1 VCLANLFQKSP
12 PLFQTSLTHLCEQ
25 AYISGMKSRLL
36 LIALLSLTLC
46 SCTKEYN
53 CVCGSDGGEPY
64 VVIISANNL
73 DDAIMEC
80 SPPGSDCEIEE

>member
-1 VCLANLFQKSP
+1 
-12 PLFQTSLTHLCEQ
+12 
-25 AYISGMKSRLL
+25 MKLQVL
-36 LIALLSLTLC
+36 LIALLSFTLF
-46 SCTKEYN
+46 SCTKDYN

-73 DDAIMEC
+73 DDAIIEC

>member
-1 VCLANLFQKSP
+1 MLTNNHTRLTIQKKP
-12 PLFQTSLTHLCEQ
+12 YLTT
-25 AYISGMKSRLL
+25 MKSRLL
-36 LIALLSLTLC
+36 LIALLTFTLC

-64 VVIISANNL
+64 IIIVSANNL

>member
-1 VCLANLFQKSP
+1 
-12 PLFQTSLTHLCEQ
+12 
-25 AYISGMKSRLL
+25 MKSQLL
-36 LIALLSLTLC
+36 LIALFPLILV
-46 SCTKEYN
+46 SCKKEYN

-73 DDAIMEC
+73 DDAITEC

>member
-46 SCTKEYN
+46 SCTQEYN

>member
-1 VCLANLFQKSP
+1 
-12 PLFQTSLTHLCEQ
+12 
-25 AYISGMKSRLL
+25 MKSRVL
-36 LIALLSLTLC
+36 LIALLSFTLF

-73 DDAIMEC
+73 DDAITEC

>member
-1 VCLANLFQKSP
+1 
-12 PLFQTSLTHLCEQ
+12 
-25 AYISGMKSRLL
+25 MKARLL
-36 LIALLSLTLC
+36 LIAILSLSLF

-73 DDAIMEC
+73 DEAITEC
-80 SPPGSDCEIEE
+80 SPPGSDCEIAE

>member
-1 VCLANLFQKSP
+1 
-12 PLFQTSLTHLCEQ
+12 
-25 AYISGMKSRLL
+25 MKTRLL
-36 LIALLSLTLC
+36 LIAVLSFTLF

-53 CVCGSDGGEPY
+53 CVCGGDGGEPY

-73 DDAIMEC
+73 DDAITEC

>member
-1 VCLANLFQKSP
+1 
-12 PLFQTSLTHLCEQ
+12 
-25 AYISGMKSRLL
+25 MKLQLL
-36 LIALLSLTLC
+36 LIALLSFTLF

-73 DDAIMEC
+73 DDAIIEC